1 METTATRV
9 YPALNPS
16 GVLLVF
22 ADRESQTLAC
32 SQAGWCQLDSTVLAT
47 AGQYSTEYGIEIVI
61 EPA

>member
-1 METTATRV
+1 MRTTARV

-22 ADRESQTLAC
+22 ADAHSQKICAA
-32 SQAGWCQLDSTVLAT
+32 QPGWTAFPPTILAT
-47 AGQYSTEYGIEIVI
+47 AGQYSTHRGLEIVI